1 MDKDD
6 KEDRKYRDHCELHTA
21 IQMNPSSIFMRF
33 EVELVCVR
41 ERERGGRGITKEKRG
56 GGEEENGMSR

>member
-33 EVELVCVR
+33 EVELVCER
-41 ERERGGRGITKEKRG
+41 ERER
-56 GGEEENGMSR
+56 EEEEGSRKRREGEVRKRMG

>member
-1 MDKDD
+1 
-6 KEDRKYRDHCELHTA
+6 
-21 IQMNPSSIFMRF
+21 MNPSSIFMRF
-33 EVELVCVR
+33 EVELVCER